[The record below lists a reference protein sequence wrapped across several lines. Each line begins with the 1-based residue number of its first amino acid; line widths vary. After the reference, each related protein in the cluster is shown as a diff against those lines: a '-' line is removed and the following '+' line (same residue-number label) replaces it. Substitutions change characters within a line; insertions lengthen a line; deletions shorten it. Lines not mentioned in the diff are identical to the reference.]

1 MYICIL
7 FTMMCLEK
15 EKERREK
22 NRDMKIEGKNDDIKT
37 NWEHFI

>member
-15 EKERREK
+15 EKEKKREK
-22 NRDMKIEGKNDDIKT
+22 QRHEDRGK
-37 NWEHFI
+37 E